1 MFIQKLS
8 SSIFLNFMMNFSQ
21 SVSPSLGA
29 EAQPVVA
36 APFSAETRSSQ
47 LLTAPEVS
55 GVRGM
60 RVT

>member
-1 MFIQKLS
+1 
-8 SSIFLNFMMNFSQ
+8 MMNFSQ

-55 GVRGM
+55 GVRGLT
-60 RVT
+60 VT